1 MGNFVVIYV
10 SLSLLKNNV
19 FFEICILADEL
30 KRQKELKMVE
40 FMRKNGLKSGKR
52 GRTRPKKLNPS
63 KERKAKKV
71 QVEIE
76 RKVDEAKK
84 LEPVIFFLNKG
95 AVF

>member
-1 MGNFVVIYV
+1 MSFELYDEKLLFV
-10 SLSLLKNNV
+10 SGTPSLLKNNL
-19 FFEICILADEL
+19 FFEIYIFSADEL

-40 FMRKNGLKSGKR
+40 FMRKNGSKSGKR

-63 KERKAKKV
+63 KERKTKKV

-84 LEPVIFFLNKG
+84 LEPVIFF
-95 AVF
+95 